1 MKILAVTVVYEPD
14 PELLL
19 RSVASYVD
27 AVDKVLVWRNS
38 PIPESLEARLAALGE
53 NEGKIEFRGDG
64 TNVGISRALNAV
76 WQEVVGSGIDALL
89 TMDQD
94 SIWHHFKD
102 FLNLIETP
110 AAPKGFYAPRI
121 LSAQE
126 GEGGGNS
133 PQKSE
138 FTPFE
143 TAFTSGMLIPSDI
156 LERVGGWCEDFRVD
170 GVDNEFCLHAKT
182 LGIQGYRCPAGWLE
196 HTLGK
201 VEFRTLF
208 GLRFRTY
215 NYTPERLF
223 GIYRNNLLAIKKYPS
238 VSGNFR
244 RQFYRT
250 WLWKRPL
257 RMLLG
262 ERNLKEKFAAVRQ
275 GIRAAKRAEL

>member
-1 MKILAVTVVYEPD
+1 MRIYAVTVVYEPD

-27 AVDKVLVWRNS
+27 AVEKVLIWRNS
-38 PIPESLEARLAALGE
+38 PIPESLEAGLVALG
-53 NEGKIEFRGDG
+53 GKVEFRGDG
-64 TNVGISRALNAV
+64 TNVGISRALNVARREMDGA
-76 WQEVVGSGIDALL
+76 EVDALL

-102 FLNLIETP
+102 FLNSIETP
-110 AAPKGFYAPRI
+110 AAPKGFYAPLV

-126 GEGGGNS
+126 GEGGK
-133 PQKSE
+133 KSLPKAG
-138 FTPFE
+138 FVPFD
-143 TAFTSGMLIPSDI
+143 TAFTSGMLIPSEV
-156 LERVGGWCEDFRVD
+156 LERVGGWCEDFLVD
-170 GVDNEFCLHAKT
+170 GVDNEFCLHAKS
-182 LGIQGYRCPAGWLE
+182 LGIQGYQCPSGWLE
-196 HTLGK
+196 HSLGK

-215 NYTPERLF
+215 NYTPDRLF

-238 VSGNFR
+238 VSGEFR
-244 RQFYRT
+244 RRFYRT

-262 ERNLKEKFAAVRQ
+262 EPNLKEKFAAIRQ
-275 GIRAAKRAEL
+275 GIRAAKTS